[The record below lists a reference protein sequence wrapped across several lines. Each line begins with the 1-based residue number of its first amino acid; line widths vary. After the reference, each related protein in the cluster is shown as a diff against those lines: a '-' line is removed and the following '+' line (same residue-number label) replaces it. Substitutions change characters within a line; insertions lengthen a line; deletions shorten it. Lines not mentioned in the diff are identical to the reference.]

1 MFKSPKKKLN
11 EKVSQ
16 CNELQARNLRL
27 KTAVE
32 EMRKN
37 ERKLKD
43 QAKQYEQKL
52 KTEQDRYKMLLE
64 NSKKELKR
72 YLIFDKVYF

>member
-1 MFKSPKKKLN
+1 MSKSRFRKIITQKKLN
-11 EKVSQ
+11 EKTTQ
-16 CNELQARNLRL
+16 CNELQARYLRL
-27 KTAVE
+27 KSAVE

-52 KTEQDRYKMLLE
+52 KTEEDRYRMLLE
-64 NSKKELKR
+64 SSKKELKR
-72 YLIFDKVYF
+72 